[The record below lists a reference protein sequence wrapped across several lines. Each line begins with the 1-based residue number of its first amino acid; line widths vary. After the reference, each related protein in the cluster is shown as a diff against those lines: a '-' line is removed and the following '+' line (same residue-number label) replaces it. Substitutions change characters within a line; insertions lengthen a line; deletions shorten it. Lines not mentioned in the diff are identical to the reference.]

1 MHDTDIGCACT
12 LPHPGYLIAAFAELL
27 APGFA
32 AMITPGIVLPVLVG
46 ETTPCQWPL
55 IKSVDRAR
63 WDARS
68 FCNVDLFWSGCQNVA
83 SRRYVRM
90 GRAWATECKLDAR
103 RTEGRAQPPGGER
116 SHSASPPSAAL
127 CSSRVLIDNAV

>member
-1 MHDTDIGCACT
+1 MHDTGIGCACT

-68 FCNVDLFWSGCQNVA
+68 FLQRGSVL
-83 SRRYVRM
+83 
-90 GRAWATECKLDAR
+90 
-103 RTEGRAQPPGGER
+103 ER
-116 SHSASPPSAAL
+116 LPER
-127 CSSRVLIDNAV
+127 CESSLRPHGPRLGDSM

>member
-12 LPHPGYLIAAFAELL
+12 LPHPGYLIAALAELL

-32 AMITPGIVLPVLVG
+32 AMITPGIVLPVLAG
-46 ETTPCQWPL
+46 ETTPCQWLP

-63 WDARS
+63 WMPGV
-68 FCNVDLFWSGCQNVA
+68 FCNVDLFWSGCQNLA
-83 SRRYVRM
+83 SRRHLRM
-90 GRAWATECKLDAR
+90 GRVWATECKLDAR
-103 RTEGRAQPPGGER
+103 RTEYRPQPPGGECSR
-116 SHSASPPSAAL
+116 SASPLSAAL